1 MYRNNSN
8 PGGLGNQS
16 LELSTMVDGTD
27 VFNSELLYKFTQYP
41 THKLKE
47 YEVTKKG
54 LNPNSLAKILYG
66 SHKYSW
72 ILILMNPGV
81 PIDQYVF
88 GSIIKY
94 PDLSEIRSY
103 INE

>member
-1 MYRNNSN
+1 MYRNKSN

-16 LELSTMVDGTD
+16 LELGTMVEGTD
-27 VFNSELLYKFTQYP
+27 IFNSELLYKFTRYP
-41 THKLKE
+41 EYKLKS

-66 SHKYSW
+66 NHKYSW

-81 PIDQYVF
+81 RIDSYKF

-94 PDLSEIRSY
+94 PDLAELRSF